1 MSENNLKP
9 NHNIRNTSYSSLY
22 NIGAYKDVL
31 EMLNNQASQTAEKL
45 FEILIDLSDQ
55 DLSQGKI
62 PFSKDKDL
70 NNYIKILRRLFPIS
84 LEKGIKKTVSRG
96 FLQSC
101 DPKTYSLAM
110 CLNSNILDTLCA
122 IVNHENSSREPQ
134 PHITI
139 SNIRSINSRSDCQS
153 NGNGREIKS

>member
-1 MSENNLKP
+1 MSENNSKP
-9 NHNIRNTSYSSLY
+9 NFNISNTTYSSLY

-62 PFSKDKDL
+62 PFTKDQEL
-70 NNYIKILRRLFPIS
+70 NKYIKILRRLFPIS
-84 LEKGIKKTVSRG
+84 LENGVKKIVSRG

-101 DPKTYSLAM
+101 DPKTYCLAM
-110 CLNSNILDTLCA
+110 CLNASALDTLCG
-122 IVNHENSSREPQ
+122 IVNHENNSREPQ

-139 SNIRSINSRSDCQS
+139 STFRTI
-153 NGNGREIKS
+153 NGRNNSLFNGLKSGKN